1 MKSLVLRV
9 LCFWMSMCI
18 FCSCNTKQSTMNELR
33 DLANDLQ
40 ENSQNYTGTEWEEA
54 IIKYCELEELL
65 AENTYTDEELKEIGR
80 MKARCISV
88 FVRAYVVGLKGYI
101 HNVKKQLEGAMEEF
115 NGQSSE
121 WEDLLNEFRE

>member
-1 MKSLVLRV
+1 MF
-9 LCFWMSMCI
+9 LCNLLIISYKD
-18 FCSCNTKQSTMNELR
+18 TKNISFPQLFQSFSYTEL
-33 DLANDLQ
+33 
-40 ENSQNYTGTEWEEA
+40 TF
-54 IIKYCELEELL
+54 KYCELEELL